1 MFKVKE
7 NNESLLEC
15 TQFFFFF
22 EFLKKINLLDCE
34 ANLTRVFYKLVSYK
48 KCVVITLIITVYE
61 DITEEGAFLVK
72 LQEQGLQ
79 HH

>member
-7 NNESLLEC
+7 NNDSLLEC
-15 TQFFFFF
+15 TQFFFFK
-22 EFLKKINLLDCE
+22 FLKKINLLDCE
-34 ANLTRVFYKLVSYK
+34 AILTRVFYKLVSYK